1 MFKLKYGAAIWM
13 FASWLD
19 TQTGPFPTGAVP
31 RTTYFHVRTGAP
43 PLAFIGKRTSFC
55 PSGITTDDAD
65 PTPGG
70 L

>member
-1 MFKLKYGAAIWM
+1 MV
-13 FASWLD
+13 ASWLD
-19 TQTGPFPTGAVP
+19 TQTGPLAIGAVP
-31 RTTYFHVRTGAP
+31 STTYFHFRTGAP
-43 PLAFIGKRTSFC
+43 PLAFIGKSTSVC